1 MIMNLVPNQSS
12 VSTEFH
18 KWSEIVGQIDELEI
32 VTETNKNKK
41 TKRKEKTP
49 PITEVNGIKV
59 ISTYIPTDRPP
70 YKEWVKEMGI
80 NELTYQTHPD
90 GQPKANE
97 INRHMGTVEW
107 FLTKFERLTGIRW
120 R

>member
-1 MIMNLVPNQSS
+1 MNLVPNQSS

-41 TKRKEKTP
+41 TKRKEKTL
-49 PITEVNGIKV
+49 PITTDRYGIRV
-59 ISTYIPTDRPP
+59 QSTYTPTNRPT

-90 GQPKANE
+90 GQPKAEE
-97 INRHMGTVEW
+97 ITKRMGTVEW
-107 FLTKFERLTGIRW
+107 FLTPFERLTGIRW
-120 R
+120 H